1 MAKQIAMTSDKKI
14 LVLNDSIEGVDTITV
29 DSELSNAS
37 TNPVQNKV
45 VKAAIEGRQ
54 DKISANGLLKGDGT
68 TISAAVPGTDYAA
81 ASHNHDSSYLKLSGG
96 TLTGNLTGKYITG
109 TWLQTTAATALGSA
123 AKKICVLDNNG
134 WVYYRTPEQILS
146 DIGAPAAD
154 TKQEKITASGIL
166 KGDGTTISQAVAG
179 TDYAAADHTHSDVT
193 TEASGLMSAAD
204 KTKLDGIVNGAN
216 KTTVDSYL
224 SSSSTNPVQNK
235 VINTAL
241 NKKAPAYT
249 YSMTDLTPGTS
260 TLETGKLYIVYK

>member
-14 LVLNDSIEGVDTITV
+14 LVLNDGIEGVDTITV
-29 DSELSNAS
+29 DSKLSDAS

-45 VKAAIEGRQ
+45 VKAAIEGKQ
-54 DKISANGLLKGDGT
+54 NKISANGLLKSDGT
-68 TISAAVPGTDYAA
+68 TISAA
-81 ASHNHDSSYLKLSGG
+81 
-96 TLTGNLTGKYITG
+96 
-109 TWLQTTAATALGSA
+109 
-123 AKKICVLDNNG
+123 
-134 WVYYRTPEQILS
+134 E
-146 DIGAPAAD
+146 
-154 TKQEKITASGIL
+154 
-166 KGDGTTISQAVAG
+166 AG